1 MKTSAVLAALALA
14 VATNAQTAGDLPKC
28 AQDCANQ
35 FLLNGIGNCGR
46 DPKCICS
53 NKSFI
58 GDISCCISK
67 PGGCN
72 AEDQKKAIVYA
83 AQLCSANGVTVPS
96 EVVCNQGGNNG
107 TGTGTGSATGTGA
120 SGGAATRRPKS
131 WAPRQA
137 AALLLSASWLLL
149 PPPCCCKRK
158 GIARGWT
165 SPNGWRVL

>member
-58 GDISCCISK
+58 GDISCCLAK
-67 PGGCN
+67 PGGCS
-72 AEDQKKAIVYA
+72 ADDQKKAIAYA
-83 AQLCSANGVTVPS
+83 AQLCQANGVTVPDQ
-96 EVVCNQGGNNG
+96 VVCNSNSNNG
-107 TGTGTGSATGTGA
+107 TAATSGA
-120 SGGAATRRPKS
+120 GGAAATTSSSRA
-131 WAPRQA
+131 WAPHQTGAPA
-137 AALLLSASWLLL
+137 AVGLLGGLAAVAVLL
-149 PPPCCCKRK
+149 
-158 GIARGWT
+158 
-165 SPNGWRVL
+165 